1 MTTRN
6 WYRNLGTPIAS
17 GMTIDDQLKA
27 AGLDWTVELSPIGYG
42 DDLSTEEYLAAYRS
56 DTQEVLSIYGKWR
69 KSFQN
74 RQILE
79 TFHTFCEQNDLQIDR
94 IGCLK
99 AGKEL
104 FAFTKLPIE
113 IDVKKVGD
121 ITEAHLMITESHECG
136 RGLQIDLYFNRLV
149 CTNGMTRP
157 VRQRQQI
164 INHVSDYNSETRGRA
179 SVASRIVGILTH
191 ALATVK
197 DYEKTANG
205 LADVVLSQQEAQMHL
220 IKAFGD
226 PNKPLEEQPKIVQTC
241 LKLFLGE
248 GQGSDLLSAYNT
260 AYGLLESV
268 KEYINW
274 HSPVRGSLET
284 AFSSLCYGS
293 RKQKQDAFMQ
303 QLVSVHL

>member
-1 MTTRN
+1 
-6 WYRNLGTPIAS
+6 
-17 GMTIDDQLKA
+17 LK
-27 AGLDWTVELSPIGYG
+27 
-42 DDLSTEEYLAAYRS
+42 
-56 DTQEVLSIYGKWR
+56 
-69 KSFQN
+69 
-74 RQILE
+74 
-79 TFHTFCEQNDLQIDR
+79 IDR

-99 AGKEL
+99 SGKEL

-113 IDVKKVGD
+113 IDVKQVGD
-121 ITEAHLMITESHECG
+121 ITETHLMITESHECG

-157 VRQRQQI
+157 VRHRQQV
-164 INHVSDYNSETRGRA
+164 INHVSAYNSD
-179 SVASRIVGILTH
+179 RITGILTR
-191 ALATVK
+191 AIATVK
-197 DYEKTANG
+197 EYENVSNR
-205 LADVVLSQQEAQMHL
+205 LADVTLTRQEAELHL

-226 PNKPLEEQPKIVQTC
+226 PDKTPNEQPKIVQTC

-248 GQGSDLLSAYNT
+248 GKGSDLLSAYNT

-284 AFSSLCYGS
+284 AFSSLCYGN
-293 RKQKQDAFMQ
+293 RKQKQDAFLQ

>member
-1 MTTRN
+1 
-6 WYRNLGTPIAS
+6 
-17 GMTIDDQLKA
+17 
-27 AGLDWTVELSPIGYG
+27 
-42 DDLSTEEYLAAYRS
+42 
-56 DTQEVLSIYGKWR
+56 
-69 KSFQN
+69 
-74 RQILE
+74 
-79 TFHTFCEQNDLQIDR
+79 
-94 IGCLK
+94 
-99 AGKEL
+99 
-104 FAFTKLPIE
+104 
-113 IDVKKVGD
+113 
-121 ITEAHLMITESHECG
+121 
-136 RGLQIDLYFNRLV
+136 LQIDLYFNRLV

-164 INHVSDYNSETRGRA
+164 INHVSEYNSD
-179 SVASRIVGILTH
+179 RIAGILTH

-226 PNKPLEEQPKIVQTC
+226 PNKPLLDQPKIVQTC

-274 HSPVRGSLET
+274 HSPVRGGLET

-293 RKQKQDAFMQ
+293 RKQKQDAFIQ

>member
-1 MTTRN
+1 
-6 WYRNLGTPIAS
+6 
-17 GMTIDDQLKA
+17 
-27 AGLDWTVELSPIGYG
+27 
-42 DDLSTEEYLAAYRS
+42 
-56 DTQEVLSIYGKWR
+56 
-69 KSFQN
+69 
-74 RQILE
+74 
-79 TFHTFCEQNDLQIDR
+79 
-94 IGCLK
+94 
-99 AGKEL
+99 
-104 FAFTKLPIE
+104 
-113 IDVKKVGD
+113 
-121 ITEAHLMITESHECG
+121 MITESHECG

-164 INHVSDYNSETRGRA
+164 INHVSEYNSA
-179 SVASRIVGILTH
+179 RIAGILTH
-191 ALATVK
+191 ALATVR
-197 DYEKTANG
+197 DYEKVSNR
-205 LADVVLSQQEAQMHL
+205 LADVALTKQEAELHL

-226 PNKPLEEQPKIVQTC
+226 PNKPLAEQPKIVQTC

-293 RKQKQDAFMQ
+293 RKQKQDAFIQ

>member
-1 MTTRN
+1 MTIRT
-6 WYRNLGTPIAS
+6 WYRNLGTAIAS

-27 AGLDWTVELSPIGYG
+27 AGLDWTVELSPIRYG
-42 DDLSTEEYLAAYRS
+42 DDCSTEEYLAAYRS
-56 DTQEVLSIYGKWR
+56 DTQEVLSVYGKWR
-69 KSFQN
+69 KPFQN

-121 ITEAHLMITESHECG
+121 ITETHLMITESHECG

-164 INHVSDYNSETRGRA
+164 INHVSEYNSN
-179 SVASRIVGILTH
+179 RIAGILTH

-226 PNKPLEEQPKIVQTC
+226 PSKVLEEQSKIVQTC

-248 GQGSDLLSAYNT
+248 GQGSDMLSAYNT

-293 RKQKQDAFMQ
+293 RKQKQDIFMQ

>member
-1 MTTRN
+1 MTMRT
-6 WYRNLGTPIAS
+6 WYRDLGTPITS
-17 GMTIDDQLKA
+17 GMTIDDQLKT
-27 AGLDWTVELSPIGYG
+27 AGLDWTVELSPIRYA
-42 DDLSTEEYLAAYRS
+42 DDCSTEEYLAAYRS
-56 DTQEVLSIYGKWR
+56 DTQQMLSVYGKWR
-69 KSFQN
+69 KPFQN
-74 RQILE
+74 HQILE
-79 TFHTFCEQNDLQIDR
+79 TFHTFCKQNDLQIDR

-104 FAFTKLPIE
+104 FAFCKLPIE

-121 ITEAHLMITESHECG
+121 ITEAHLMIAESHECG

-149 CTNGMTRP
+149 CTNGMTKS
-157 VRQRQQI
+157 VRRSQQV
-164 INHVSDYNSETRGRA
+164 INHVSKYNSD
-179 SVASRIVGILTH
+179 RIAGILTH
-191 ALATVK
+191 ALATVR
-197 DYEKTANG
+197 DYENISNR
-205 LADVVLSQQEAQMHL
+205 LADVALTKQEAELHL

-226 PNKPLEEQPKIVQTC
+226 PNKPLLEQPKIVQTC

-248 GQGSDLLSAYNT
+248 GKGSDLLSAYNT

-293 RKQKQDAFMQ
+293 RKQKQDGFMQ

>member
-1 MTTRN
+1 MTIRN
-6 WYRNLGTPIAS
+6 WYRDLGTPITE
-17 GMTIDDQLKA
+17 GMTIENQLKA

-42 DDLSTEEYLAAYRS
+42 DNLSTEEYLAAYRS

-69 KSFQN
+69 KPFQN

-79 TFHTFCEQNDLQIDR
+79 TFHTFCEQKDLQVDR

-121 ITEAHLMITESHECG
+121 ITETHLMITESHECG

-149 CTNGMTRP
+149 CTNGMTSP

-164 INHVSDYNSETRGRA
+164 INHVSEYNSD
-179 SVASRIVGILTH
+179 RIAGILTH
-191 ALATVK
+191 ALKTVR
-197 DYEKTANG
+197 DYEDVSNR
-205 LADVVLSQQEAQMHL
+205 LADVTLTKQEVELHL

-226 PNKPLEEQPKIVQTC
+226 PNKSLLEQPKIVQTC
-241 LKLFLGE
+241 LKLFLGQ

-293 RKQKQDAFMQ
+293 RKQKQDAFMH

>member
-1 MTTRN
+1 MTIRT
-6 WYRNLGTPIAS
+6 WYRNLGTPITS
-17 GMTIDDQLKA
+17 GMTLDEQLKT
-27 AGLDWTVELSPIGYG
+27 AGLDWTVELSPIRYG
-42 DDLSTEEYLAAYRS
+42 EDCSTEEFLAAYRS
-56 DTQEVLSIYGKWR
+56 DTQQILSIYGKWR
-69 KSFQN
+69 KPFQN

-94 IGCLK
+94 IGCMK
-99 AGKEL
+99 SGREL

-121 ITEAHLMITESHECG
+121 ITESHLMITESHECG

-164 INHVSDYNSETRGRA
+164 INHVSEYNSD
-179 SVASRIVGILTH
+179 RIAGILAH
-191 ALATVK
+191 ALKTVK
-197 DYEKTANG
+197 DYEQTANG
-205 LADVVLSQQEAQMHL
+205 LADVVLSQQEAQFHL

-226 PNKPLEEQPKIVQTC
+226 PNKSLDEQPKIVLTC
-241 LKLFLGE
+241 LKLFLG
-248 GQGSDLLSAYNT
+248 QGRGSNMLSAYNT

-274 HSPVRGSLET
+274 YSPVRGSLET

>member
-1 MTTRN
+1 MTIRT

-17 GMTIDDQLKA
+17 GMTIDEQLKE

-69 KSFQN
+69 KPFQN

-121 ITEAHLMITESHECG
+121 ITETHLMITESHECG

-164 INHVSDYNSETRGRA
+164 INHVSEYNSD
-179 SVASRIVGILTH
+179 RIAGILTH

-226 PNKPLEEQPKIVQTC
+226 PNKPLAEQPKIVQTC

-293 RKQKQDAFMQ
+293 RKQKQEAFIQ

>member
-1 MTTRN
+1 MTTRT
-6 WYRNLGTPIAS
+6 WYRNLGTPITS
-17 GMTIDDQLKA
+17 GTTIDEQLKA
-27 AGLDWTVELSPIGYG
+27 AGLDWTVELSPIRYG
-42 DDLSTEEYLAAYRS
+42 DDLSTDEYLAAYRS

-69 KSFQN
+69 KPFQN

-104 FAFTKLPIE
+104 FAFCKLPIE

-121 ITEAHLMITESHECG
+121 ITEAHLMIAESHECG
-136 RGLQIDLYFNRLV
+136 RGLQIDLYFNRLI
-149 CTNGMTRP
+149 CTNGMTRS
-157 VRQRQQI
+157 VRRSQQV
-164 INHVSDYNSETRGRA
+164 INHVSEYNGD
-179 SVASRIVGILTH
+179 RIAGILTH
-191 ALATVK
+191 ALATVR
-197 DYEKTANG
+197 DYENVSNR
-205 LADVVLSQQEAQMHL
+205 LADVTLTKQEAELHL

-226 PNKPLEEQPKIVQTC
+226 PNKPLEAQPRIVQTC

-248 GQGSDLLSAYNT
+248 GKGSDLLSAYNT

-284 AFSSLCYGS
+284 AFSSLCYGN
-293 RKQKQDAFMQ
+293 RKQKQDTFMQ

>member
-17 GMTIDDQLKA
+17 GMAIDEQLKA

-42 DDLSTEEYLAAYRS
+42 DNLSTEEYLAAYRS
-56 DTQEVLSIYGKWR
+56 E
-69 KSFQN
+69 
-74 RQILE
+74 ILE

-99 AGKEL
+99 GGKEL

-121 ITEAHLMITESHECG
+121 ITETHLMITESHECG

-157 VRQRQQI
+157 VRQTQQI
-164 INHVSDYNSETRGRA
+164 INHVSEYNSETRGRA
-179 SVASRIVGILTH
+179 SVASRIANILQS
-191 ALATVK
+191 ALATVR
-197 DYEKTANG
+197 DYERVANG
-205 LADVVLSQQEAQMHL
+205 LADVVLSKQEAELNL

-226 PNKPLEEQPKIVQTC
+226 PSKVLEEQPKIVQTC

>member
-1 MTTRN
+1 MTVRT

-17 GMTIDDQLKA
+17 GMTIDEQLKA

-42 DDLSTEEYLAAYRS
+42 NNLSTEEYLAAYRS

-69 KSFQN
+69 KPFQN

-121 ITEAHLMITESHECG
+121 ITETHLMITESHECG

-164 INHVSDYNSETRGRA
+164 INHVSNYNSD
-179 SVASRIVGILTH
+179 RIAGILTH
-191 ALATVK
+191 ALKTVR
-197 DYEKTANG
+197 DYENISNQ
-205 LADVVLSQQEAQMHL
+205 LADVALTKQEAELHL

-226 PNKPLEEQPKIVQTC
+226 PNKPLEAQPRIVQTC

-293 RKQKQDAFMQ
+293 RKQKQDTFMK
-303 QLVSVHL
+303 QLASVHL

>member
-1 MTTRN
+1 MTIRT

-17 GMTIDDQLKA
+17 GMTIDDQLQA
-27 AGLDWTVELSPIGYG
+27 AGLDWTVELSPIRYG
-42 DDLSTEEYLAAYRS
+42 DDCSTEEFLAAYRS
-56 DTQEVLSIYGKWR
+56 DTQQVLSVYGKWR
-69 KSFQN
+69 KPFQN

-121 ITEAHLMITESHECG
+121 ITETHLLITESHECG

-149 CTNGMTRP
+149 CTNGMTQP

-164 INHVSDYNSETRGRA
+164 INHVSEYNSD
-179 SVASRIVGILTH
+179 RIANILQS
-191 ALATVK
+191 ALSTVR
-197 DYEKTANG
+197 DYERVANG
-205 LADVVLSQQEAQMHL
+205 LAEVVLSKQEAELHL

-226 PNKPLEEQPKIVQTC
+226 SSKSLSEQPKIVQTC
-241 LKLFLGE
+241 LKLFLGD

-274 HSPVRGSLET
+274 YSPVRGSLET

>member
-1 MTTRN
+1 MTIRT

-17 GMTIDDQLKA
+17 GMTIDDQLQA
-27 AGLDWTVELSPIGYG
+27 AGLDWTVELSPIRYG
-42 DDLSTEEYLAAYRS
+42 DDCSTEEFLAAYRS
-56 DTQEVLSIYGKWR
+56 DTQQVLSVYGKWR
-69 KSFQN
+69 KPFQN

-121 ITEAHLMITESHECG
+121 ITETHLLITESHECG

-149 CTNGMTRP
+149 CTNGMTQP

-164 INHVSDYNSETRGRA
+164 INHVSEYNSD
-179 SVASRIVGILTH
+179 RIANILQS
-191 ALATVK
+191 ALSTVR
-197 DYEKTANG
+197 DYERVTNG
-205 LADVVLSQQEAQMHL
+205 LAEVVLSKQEAELHL

-226 PNKPLEEQPKIVQTC
+226 PNKSLEEQPKIVQTC

-248 GQGSDLLSAYNT
+248 GKGSDLLSAYNT

-274 HSPVRGSLET
+274 YSPVRGSLET

-293 RKQKQDAFMQ
+293 RKQKQDAFMH

>member
-1 MTTRN
+1 MRT
-6 WYRNLGTPIAS
+6 WYRNLGTPVTS
-17 GMTIDDQLKA
+17 DMNIDDQLIA
-27 AGLDWTVELSPIGYG
+27 TGLDWTVELSPIRYG
-42 DDLSTEEYLAAYRS
+42 DDCSTDEYLAAYRS
-56 DTQEVLSIYGKWR
+56 DTQQVLSVYGKWR
-69 KSFQN
+69 KPFQN

-79 TFHTFCEQNDLQIDR
+79 TFHSFCEKNDLQIDR

-99 AGKEL
+99 SGKEL

-113 IDVKKVGD
+113 IDVKQVGD
-121 ITEAHLMITESHECG
+121 ITETHLMITESHKCG

-149 CTNGMTRP
+149 CTNGMTRS
-157 VRQRQQI
+157 VRHRQQV
-164 INHVSDYNSETRGRA
+164 INHVSAYNSD
-179 SVASRIVGILTH
+179 RITGILTR

-197 DYEKTANG
+197 DYENISNR
-205 LADVVLSQQEAQMHL
+205 LADVTLTRPEAELHL

-226 PNKPLEEQPKIVQTC
+226 PAKTINEQPKIVQTC

-248 GQGSDLLSAYNT
+248 RKGSDLLSAYST

-284 AFSSLCYGS
+284 AFSSLCYGN
-293 RKQKQDAFMQ
+293 RKQKQDAFLQ